1 MKTWDCVHLAGK
13 QLVRRRLRVFLS
25 AVSVGVGVAAMVLIA
40 AMGML
45 GQTQAQAAVSR
56 IGLRGLA
63 VYLAQET
70 RGQELTARHAEE
82 ILSCFSKVQYAMPI
96 KAKTTAYHAGQH
108 SGSAILLG
116 TDAQLGA
123 VMQLHIVAGQ
133 LFSKQQ
139 VQDAEPVAIVDST
152 FATEQFGRENVVG
165 KKVSF
170 TVEGEPTYFQII
182 GVIEPQTAALGAAI
196 QALAPTLIYVP
207 YSCLAA
213 ESDPADQ
220 IFIQCQSGT
229 NGAELQTQIVRFL
242 RDWGQVGGT
251 IKVQDM
257 SGALQQ
263 VQELVYHMGLLFLAV
278 AAISFLVAMIGV
290 MSSLLS
296 ITHEKTAE
304 IGMFMAIGA
313 RKKDIV
319 QLFLWQAILI
329 CLSGGIGG
337 LLFAEAC
344 LKMAAWHW
352 GIAVAMP
359 SGTPPIMLGL
369 SVLFGMLSGLTPALW
384 ASKLHPVEAMRK

>member
-25 AVSVGVGVAAMVLIA
+25 AGSVGVGVAAMVLIA
-40 AMGML
+40 AVGIF
-45 GQTQAQAAVSR
+45 GQAQAEAAVSR

-63 VYLAQET
+63 VYLSQEE
-70 RGQELTARHAEE
+70 RGQELTAHHAEE
-82 ILSCFSKVQYAMPI
+82 ITACFSNVQYAMPI
-96 KAKTTAYHAGQH
+96 KAKTAAYRAGQH
-108 SGSAILLG
+108 SGSAVLLG
-116 TDAQLGA
+116 ADAQLGG

-133 LFSKQQ
+133 LFSEQQ
-139 VQDAEPVAIVDST
+139 VQRAAHMAIVDST
-152 FATEQFGRENVVG
+152 FAKEQFGRENVVG
-165 KKVSF
+165 KTVSLN
-170 TVEGEPTYFQII
+170 VEGEGTSFQII

-207 YSCLAA
+207 YPCLATENDA
-213 ESDPADQ
+213 ADQ
-220 IFIQCQSGT
+220 IFIQCKADA
-229 NGAELQTQIVRFL
+229 NEAELQTQIVRFL
-242 RDWGQVGGT
+242 QDWGQVGGT

-257 SGALQQ
+257 SGTLQQ
-263 VQELVYHMGLLFLAV
+263 VQTMVHHMGLLFLAV

-313 RKKDIV
+313 RKKDII

-337 LLFAEAC
+337 LLFAGGC
-344 LKMAAWHW
+344 LQIAAWHW
-352 GIAVAMP
+352 GIVVTIP
-359 SGTPPIMLGL
+359 SGTFPIMLGL
-369 SVLFGMLSGLTPALW
+369 SVLFGMLSGLAPALW